1 MLPLGGDLL
10 ALDPP
15 GFLCILLYCGQSV
28 VYMPS
33 SGKGTVTPATPVQ
46 NAAAKAKDSEKKL
59 EMNEV
64 TFSQHY
70 LQS

>member
-1 MLPLGGDLL
+1 
-10 ALDPP
+10 
-15 GFLCILLYCGQSV
+15 
-28 VYMPS
+28 MPS
-33 SGKGTVTPATPVQ
+33 LGKGTVTPATPVQ

-59 EMNEV
+59 EVNEV